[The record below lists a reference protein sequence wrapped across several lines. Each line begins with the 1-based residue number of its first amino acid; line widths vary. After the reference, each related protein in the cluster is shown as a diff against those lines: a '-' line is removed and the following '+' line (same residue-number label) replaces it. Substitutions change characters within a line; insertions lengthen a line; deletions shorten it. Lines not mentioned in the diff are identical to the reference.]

1 MKQKQIVVAL
11 GLLVNDNKQV
21 LISLRNDPKQQ
32 DAHNRWEIPG
42 GAVEFGETIK
52 QAAKREMLEEI
63 GIDISFPDFPPIVRT
78 HVWKYPDIHVQVILI
93 GYICKTQDTPH
104 PANEEVA
111 GIRWVGPDEIDRL
124 DYLPECDVFVKKAS
138 EYISSR

>member
-32 DAHNRWEIPG
+32 DAHNRWEI
-42 GAVEFGETIK
+42 
-52 QAAKREMLEEI
+52 
-63 GIDISFPDFPPIVRT
+63 
-78 HVWKYPDIHVQVILI
+78 ILI
-93 GYICKTQDTPH
+93 GHICKTQDTPH

>member
-1 MKQKQIVVAL
+1 
-11 GLLVNDNKQV
+11 
-21 LISLRNDPKQQ
+21 
-32 DAHNRWEIPG
+32 
-42 GAVEFGETIK
+42 
-52 QAAKREMLEEI
+52 MLEEI

>member
-104 PANEEVA
+104 PANGEVSDV
-111 GIRWVGPDEIDRL
+111 RWVGSDEIDKL